1 MTSTELA
8 RQIAK
13 RLDSVAD
20 LTPQRVSDALRSMA
34 DQLDSLQ
41 RAVELINDDCARL
54 VKERDELRQQ
64 ISELKAK
71 QYDRRVK
78 PRP

>member
-1 MTSTELA
+1 
-8 RQIAK
+8 
-13 RLDSVAD
+13 
-20 LTPQRVSDALRSMA
+20 MA

-41 RAVELINDDCARL
+41 RAVELINEDCVRL

-64 ISELKAK
+64 VSELKAK